1 MNNNWPFPPGAPL
14 SGLAGSPLGTPA
26 GAGFPTEATDMASM
40 AEGLGKFVPGFD
52 FLQTLAKGAGS
63 VVPSMSQW
71 VAPTISVEE
80 LEKRIEELKAV
91 QFWLDQNAKMIG
103 TTIQALEVQKM
114 SLSTLKAMNF
124 NLGDVAQALKAR
136 VATAAF
142 GPGTEATAESSAPAS
157 ARRKPPARKAS
168 TNASAKSAGSPID
181 PMQWWGALTQ
191 QFAQIAGQAVKEATT
206 KTTADVARQMA
217 TGVASSMAKTARD
230 AGVRATQ
237 AGVQAGLAAGMAGA
251 GLAAGAAK
259 QAAKTAA
266 KVAGKA
272 AGGTARGR
280 SSALKAR
287 RTR

>member
-1 MNNNWPFPPGAPL
+1 MA
-14 SGLAGSPLGTPA
+14 SLG
-26 GAGFPTEATDMASM
+26 SM

-63 VVPSMSQW
+63 VVPNMGQW
-71 VAPTISVEE
+71 VAPTVSVED

-114 SLSTLKAMNF
+114 SLATLKAMNF
-124 NLGDVAQALKAR
+124 NLGDVAQALKAK

-142 GPGTEATAESSAPAS
+142 GAAAPGAS
-157 ARRKPPARKAS
+157 AFGSPVPSATPA
-168 TNASAKSAGSPID
+168 ASAKRKPAARKPKPSAASQADAPVD

-191 QFAQIAGQAVKEATT
+191 QFAQIAGNAMKDVAT
-206 KTTADVARQMA
+206 KTTADMA
-217 TGVASSMAKTARD
+217 KGMASGVASSVAKSAKA

-259 QAAKTAA
+259 QAAKTARQAA
-266 KVAGKA
+266 KSMASGGA
-272 AGGTARGR
+272 ARRPAT
-280 SSALKAR
+280 KAR
-287 RTR
+287 SR

>member
-1 MNNNWPFPPGAPL
+1 MA
-14 SGLAGSPLGTPA
+14 SLG
-26 GAGFPTEATDMASM
+26 SM

-52 FLQTLAKGAGS
+52 FLQSLAKGAGS
-63 VVPSMSQW
+63 VVPNMGQW
-71 VAPTISVEE
+71 VAPTVSVED

-114 SLSTLKAMNF
+114 SLATLKAMNF
-124 NLGDVAQALKAR
+124 NLGDVAQALKAK

-142 GPGTEATAESSAPAS
+142 GAAVPGAAGADAEATAPAAKRKPAARKPKAS
-157 ARRKPPARKAS
+157 ASSKAD
-168 TNASAKSAGSPID
+168 APVD

-191 QFAQIAGQAVKEATT
+191 QFAQIAGNAMKDVAT
-206 KTTADVARQMA
+206 KTTADMA
-217 TGVASSMAKTARD
+217 KGMASGVASSVAKSAKA

-259 QAAKTAA
+259 QAAKTARQAA
-266 KVAGKA
+266 KSMTTGR
-272 AGGTARGR
+272 GARSPARKSR
-280 SSALKAR
+280 SR
-287 RTR
+287 